1 MSTVTVKRPPRAAGP
16 AAPEGEIELQ
26 EPPLM
31 AEEAPLDFRSFATIV
46 PMGLGM
52 GAMMTMFGLYSRA
65 PFMYLMG
72 GAMAASM
79 LLVGLMQIGRAA
91 ADRKRKM
98 RGERRDF
105 LRYIGQLRRQ
115 ARQAADQQRQFVLWN
130 NPQPEW
136 LWSVAMSSRLWERR
150 PSHDDF
156 GRVRIGLG
164 RQNAMLRFTPPTT
177 KPIEDLEPLSSIS
190 LRRFAEAYRT
200 VSGIPTS
207 VGLRSFTSIEFE
219 GDVDAAIE
227 LARAMVGQ
235 LVTFHGPDE
244 LRVAVIAAE
253 VHRDP
258 WEWLKWLPHNAH
270 PTASDA
276 AGPVRLFAA
285 SHDELMGLLGPDL
298 SDRGDHD
305 RAAVPS
311 AAEPLIVIVAHLVEL
326 PEGSRL
332 LGAGLRNVV
341 LLDLTGAM
349 PGGPKVLRLTI
360 DGENVRFPAGDT
372 VGSAVRD
379 RLTDVQA
386 TALARIIAPKRTSG
400 VVDIIDEPLESSFE
414 LTTLL
419 GIRDA
424 YTFDVAASQ
433 RTRIPQR
440 NRLAVPI
447 GVTEDGEVIEL
458 DLKESAQG
466 GMGPHGLLIG
476 ATGSGKSE
484 LLRTLVM
491 ALAATHSSEILNLV
505 LVDFKGGATF
515 LGMEALPHTS
525 AVITNLADEL
535 PLVDRMQ
542 DALNGELTRRQE
554 LLRASGYSSLFDYE
568 KARAAGASLV
578 PFPVLLIVVDE
589 FSELLS
595 SKSEFMDLFV
605 SIGRLGRS
613 LGVHLLLASQRLDE
627 GRINRVEGHLS
638 YRIALRTFS
647 SMESRSV
654 IGVGKAYELPPEPGN
669 GYLRVDTT
677 NLVRFKA
684 AYVSGPY
691 LGSGRVGGGGADDE
705 PVTSAEV
712 VPFTTGPVALRQ
724 DRASGPGRARP
735 ADPAWPPRPGEPAL
749 GDSAAGAPGSGEPAS
764 GESAAERSVAGPQR
778 PGGPDPAAEV
788 TGPSLVEVLL
798 DRLAG
803 SGPPARQVWL
813 PPLSTPPT
821 LDSLLPSVVPD
832 PVRGMTVADPAAQGR
847 LRVPVG
853 LVDRPAEQLRELFV
867 VDLGGAEGHVG
878 VAGAPQSGKSTLL
891 RSLILGLALTNTPEE
906 VQFYGLDF
914 GGGGLAS
921 IAGLP
926 HVGAIATRMERD
938 RVVRTIEEIRQVME
952 RRETEFADRGLD
964 SMTAYLAARGR
975 GEIDDPFGHV
985 FLVVDGWYTMR
996 QDFPDLD
1003 TKFQEIASR
1012 GLSFGVHVIVSA
1024 TRWSEL
1030 RTWLR
1035 DLMGTRL
1042 ELRLGDPMESDVGSR
1057 KAATVP
1063 HQPGRGLTSAGLHF
1077 LGALPRM
1084 DGVARTEDLAEA
1096 TKSVAEE
1103 IGTFWR
1109 GPTAPAV
1116 RMLPA
1121 YLPVE
1126 QLPDPEPEFRVCLG
1140 QDEQRLAPVWHDFMT
1155 TPHLLVFGDNETGK
1169 SNLLRLVLRAV
1180 ARRYS
1185 PDQAKVV
1192 LGDSR
1197 RDLDAAIPAAY
1208 QVGFA
1213 FTGDQMFELAGQTS
1227 VSMNRRVPGADISSE
1242 RMRRRDWWE
1251 GPELF
1256 VVVDDYDLLTKSVGA
1271 GSVLEPLL
1279 PLLAQSVYIGLHVVV
1294 ARSTSG
1300 AMRVMTDPVVRRM
1313 WELGTPAT
1321 LLSYPK
1327 EEGRFLGEAAPR
1339 RLPPGRAQLVTR
1351 RGVRLTQTGY
1361 AGSVS
1366 PRDPGFGRGAAS

>member
-1 MSTVTVKRPPRAAGP
+1 MSTVTVKRPPRADGP
-16 AAPEGEIELQ
+16 PAPEGEVELQ

-31 AEEAPLDFRSFATIV
+31 AEEAPLDFRSFAMMV

-52 GAMMTMFGLYSRA
+52 GAMMAMYGLYSRA
-65 PFMYLMG
+65 PIMYVMG
-72 GAMAASM
+72 GAMAAGM
-79 LLVGLMQIGRAA
+79 LLMGVMQIGKAA
-91 ADRKRKM
+91 SDRKRKM

-105 LRYIGQLRRQ
+105 LRYIAQLRKQ
-115 ARQAADQQRQFVLWN
+115 ARRAADEQRQFVLWN

-136 LWSVAMSSRLWERR
+136 LWSMAMNSRLWERR
-150 PSHDDF
+150 PTHEDF
-156 GRVRIGLG
+156 GRIRIGLG
-164 RQNAMLRFTPPTT
+164 RQNALLRFTPPTT

-190 LRRFAEAYRT
+190 LRRFSEAYRT

-207 VGLRSFTSIEFE
+207 VGLRSFTSVEFE
-219 GDVDAAIE
+219 GPADPAID
-227 LARAMVGQ
+227 LVRAMVAQ
-235 LVTFHGPDE
+235 LVTFHAPDE

-253 VHRDP
+253 VHRGP
-258 WEWLKWLPHNAH
+258 WEWIKWLPHNAH
-270 PTASDA
+270 PTAVDA
-276 AGPVRLFAA
+276 AGPVRLFA
-285 SHDELMGLLGPDL
+285 STHDELMELLGPDVC
-298 SDRGDHD
+298 DRGDHD
-305 RAAVPS
+305 RTAVPS
-311 AAEPLIVIVAHLVEL
+311 STEPLVVVIAHLVDL
-326 PEGSRL
+326 PDSSRL
-332 LGAGLRNVV
+332 LGAGMRNVV

-349 PGGPKVLRLTI
+349 PGGPRVLRLTVE
-360 DGENVRFPAGDT
+360 DDVVKFPAGDT

-400 VVDIIDEPLESSFE
+400 TFDVVDEPLENSFE

-424 YTFDVAASQ
+424 HTFDVAALHRS
-433 RTRIPQR
+433 RAPQR
-440 NRLAVPI
+440 NRLVVPI

-484 LLRTLVM
+484 LLRTLVT

-515 LGMEALPHTS
+515 LGMEKLPHTS

-542 DALNGELTRRQE
+542 DALNGEMTRRQE
-554 LLRASGYSSLFDYE
+554 RLRASGYASLFDYE
-568 KARAAGASLV
+568 KARAAGAQLV

-595 SKSEFMDLFV
+595 SKSEFMELFV

-638 YRIALRTFS
+638 YRLALRTFS

-654 IGVGKAYELPPEPGN
+654 IGVAKAYELPSEPGN
-669 GYLRVDTT
+669 GYLKVDTT
-677 NLVRFKA
+677 NLVRFKS

-691 LGSGRVGGGGADDE
+691 TGSGVVGGGSEGDE
-705 PVTSAEV
+705 SVIAREV
-712 VPFTTGPVALRQ
+712 VPFTTGQVAARY
-724 DRASGPGRARP
+724 DPGRARP
-735 ADPAWPPRPGEPAL
+735 ANTPREPELRPADA
-749 GDSAAGAPGSGEPAS
+749 
-764 GESAAERSVAGPQR
+764 
-778 PGGPDPAAEV
+778 

-813 PPLSTPPT
+813 PPLSAPPT
-821 LDSLLPSVVPD
+821 LDSLLPSVFPD
-832 PVRGMTVADPAAQGR
+832 PRRGMTVDDRAAQGR

-853 LVDRPAEQLRELFV
+853 VVDRPAEQLRELLV

-878 VAGAPQSGKSTLL
+878 IAGAPQSGKSTLL

-926 HVGAIATRMERD
+926 HVGSIATRMERD

-952 RRETEFADRGLD
+952 RRESEFANRGLD
-964 SMTAYLAARGR
+964 SMNAYLAARAR

-985 FLVVDGWYTMR
+985 FLVVDGWYTMK
-996 QDFPDLD
+996 QDFQDLD

-1042 ELRLGDPMESDVGSR
+1042 ELRLGDSMESDVGSR

-1063 HQPGRGLTSAGLHF
+1063 NQPGRGLTSEGLHF

-1084 DGVARTEDLAEA
+1084 DGDAQTDDLAEA
-1096 TKSVAEE
+1096 TKSVTEE
-1103 IGTFWR
+1103 IRTFWP
-1109 GPTAPAV
+1109 GPAAPAV

-1121 YLPVE
+1121 YLPVD
-1126 QLPDPEPEFRVCLG
+1126 QLPAPEPEFKVCLG

-1169 SNLLRLVLRAV
+1169 SNVLRLVLRAI
-1180 ARRYS
+1180 ARRYT
-1185 PDQAKVV
+1185 PAQAKVV

-1197 RDLDAAIPAAY
+1197 RDLDVAIPAAY
-1208 QVGFA
+1208 QVGSA
-1213 FTGDQMFELAGQTS
+1213 FTGDRMFELAGQTA
-1227 VSMNRRVPGADISSE
+1227 VSMNRRVPGAEISSE

-1256 VVVDDYDLLTKSVGA
+1256 VIVDDYDLMTKGVGG
-1271 GSVLEPLL
+1271 GSTLEPLL
-1279 PLLAQSVYIGLHVVV
+1279 PLLAQGTYIGLHVIV

-1300 AMRVMTDPVVRRM
+1300 AMRAMMDPVIRRM

-1351 RGVRLTQTGY
+1351 RGVRLMQTGFV
-1361 AGSVS
+1361 ANGS
-1366 PRDPGFGRGAAS
+1366 DRGTPA

>member
-16 AAPEGEIELQ
+16 DAPEGRLDLQ

-31 AEEAPLDFRSFATIV
+31 AEEAPLDFRSFAMIV

-52 GAMMTMFGLYSRA
+52 GAMMAMFGLFSRS
-65 PFMYLMG
+65 PIMYVMG
-72 GAMAASM
+72 GAMAAGM
-79 LLVGLMQIGRAA
+79 LLMGVMQIGRAA

-105 LRYIGQLRRQ
+105 LRYIGQLRRR
-115 ARQAADQQRQFVLWN
+115 ARAAADQQRQYVLWN
-130 NPQPEW
+130 NPQPSW

-156 GRVRIGLG
+156 GRVRIGIG
-164 RQNAMLRFTPPTT
+164 RQNAMLELSPPST

-190 LRRFAEAYRT
+190 LRRFSEAYRT
-200 VSGIPTS
+200 VSGIPIS

-219 GDVDAAIE
+219 GDAESAVD
-227 LARAMVGQ
+227 LARAMVAQ
-235 LVTFHGPDE
+235 LVTFHAPDE
-244 LRVAVIAAE
+244 LRVAVLAEE

-258 WEWLKWLPHNAH
+258 WDWIKWLPHNAH
-270 PTASDA
+270 PTAYDS
-276 AGPVRLFAA
+276 AGPVRLF
-285 SHDELMGLLGPDL
+285 SGRYEELMDLLGPEVG
-298 SDRGDHD
+298 DRGDHD
-305 RAAVPS
+305 RAARPS
-311 AAEPLIVIVAHLVEL
+311 AVEPFLVIVAHLVEL
-326 PEGSRL
+326 PESARL
-332 LGAGLRNVV
+332 LGAGIRNVV
-341 LLDLTGAM
+341 LLDLTGGM
-349 PGGPKVLRLTI
+349 PGGPKVLRLSMT
-360 DGENVRFPAGDT
+360 DDQVSYPAGEST
-372 VGSAVRD
+372 GTAQRD
-379 RLTDVQA
+379 SLDVA
-386 TALARIIAPKRTSG
+386 ASEALARIIAPKRTSG
-400 VVDIIDEPLESSFE
+400 TLDVVDEPMESSFE

-424 YTFDVAASQ
+424 YTIDVPALW
-433 RTRIPQR
+433 RTRQPQR
-440 NRLAVPI
+440 NRLTVPI

-484 LLRTLVM
+484 LLRTLVC

-515 LGMEALPHTS
+515 LGMERLPHTS

-542 DALNGELTRRQE
+542 DALNGEMTRRQE
-554 LLRASGYSSLFDYE
+554 ALRASGYASLFDYE
-568 KARAAGASLV
+568 KARAAGVQLV

-669 GYLRVDTT
+669 GYLRLDTT
-677 NLVRFKA
+677 NLVRFKS

-691 LGSGRVGGGGADDE
+691 TGAGAVRERRDDE
-705 PVTSAEV
+705 PVPLRVVEFTGRQVDARHDPGREQPIVAEPTEV
-712 VPFTTGPVALRQ
+712 ADEAEAATGPTLA
-724 DRASGPGRARP
+724 
-735 ADPAWPPRPGEPAL
+735 
-749 GDSAAGAPGSGEPAS
+749 
-764 GESAAERSVAGPQR
+764 
-778 PGGPDPAAEV
+778 
-788 TGPSLVEVLL
+788 EVLL

-803 SGPPARQVWL
+803 AGPPARQVWL
-813 PPLSTPPT
+813 PPLSTAPS
-821 LDSLLPSVVPD
+821 LDALLPSVVPD
-832 PVRGMTVADPAAQGR
+832 PARGMTVDDPDAQGR

-853 LVDRPAEQLRELFV
+853 VVDRPQDQLRELLTV
-867 VDLGGAEGHVG
+867 ELGGADGHVG
-878 VAGAPQSGKSTLL
+878 IAGAPQSGKSTLL
-891 RSLILGLALTNTPEE
+891 RSLLLGLAFTNTPQE

-914 GGGGLAS
+914 GGGGLS
-921 IAGLP
+921 SVAGLP
-926 HVGAIATRMERD
+926 HIGSIATRMERD
-938 RVVRTIEEIRQVME
+938 RVVRTIQEIGQVME
-952 RRETEFADRGLD
+952 RREAEFAARGLD
-964 SMTAYLAARGR
+964 SMQSYLAARAR
-975 GEIDDPFGHV
+975 GDIDDPFGHV
-985 FLVVDGWYTMR
+985 FLVIDGYYTMK
-996 QDFPDLD
+996 QDFTELD
-1003 TKFQEIASR
+1003 SRFQELVSR
-1012 GLSFGVHVIVSA
+1012 GLSFGIHVIITA
-1024 TRWSEL
+1024 TRWSEM

-1035 DLMGTRL
+1035 DLIGTKL
-1042 ELRLGDPMESDVGSR
+1042 ELRLGDTMESEVGSR

-1063 HQPGRGLTSAGLHF
+1063 NQPGRGLTSGGLHF

-1084 DGVARTEDLAEA
+1084 DGSSQVTDLAEA
-1096 TKSVAEE
+1096 TKAVTEE
-1103 IGTFWR
+1103 IGTFWS
-1109 GPTAPAV
+1109 GPPAPTV
-1116 RMLPA
+1116 RMLPTVLSVER
-1121 YLPVE
+1121 LPG
-1126 QLPDPEPEFRVCLG
+1126 PEPEFKVCLG
-1140 QDEQRLAPVWHDFMT
+1140 LDEQRLAPVWHDFMT

-1169 SNLLRLVLRAV
+1169 SNVLRLVLRAIQ
-1180 ARRYS
+1180 RRWT
-1185 PDQAKVV
+1185 PEQAKVV

-1197 RDLDAAIPAAY
+1197 RDLDTALPAAY
-1208 QVGFA
+1208 QVGFG
-1213 FTGDQMFELAGQTS
+1213 FTGDKLFELAGQAS
-1227 VSMNRRVPGADISSE
+1227 VSMNRRVPGPEISSE

-1256 VVVDDYDLLTKSVGA
+1256 VVVDDYDLMTKSGGM
-1271 GSVLEPLL
+1271 GSALEPLL
-1279 PLLAQSVYIGLHVVV
+1279 PLLAQGLTIGLHLIV

-1300 AMRVMTDPVVRRM
+1300 AMRAMMDPVIRRL

-1327 EEGRFLGEAAPR
+1327 EEGKFLGEAAPR
-1339 RLPPGRAQLVTR
+1339 RLPPGRAQRVTR
-1351 RGVRLTQTGY
+1351 RGVSLMQTGY
-1361 AGSVS
+1361 VE
-1366 PRDPGFGRGAAS
+1366 